1 MEDVEGCH
9 SPDQLPHRR
18 KKLKSKREEF
28 HSAWNKNLLDP
39 AQVQGFKKATHHVR
53 NQSTM
58 LLNLQRSGVYISS
71 GSMDLGQGR
80 PRTVMNSEKANSM
93 H

>member
-28 HSAWNKNLLDP
+28 HSVLNTNLPD
-39 AQVQGFKKATHHVR
+39 QVLQGSKKATHHVR
-53 NQSTM
+53 NQSTV
-58 LLNLQRSGVYISS
+58 LPNLQRSGVNIFVAS
-71 GSMDLGQGR
+71 QGMIVR
-80 PRTVMNSEKANSM
+80 MATCMNSRKANSM